1 MSCAIEALLLAV
13 PFALGDRLAFVALLS
28 RSLGALGFGG
38 YVLSWLGITL
48 VVVFPAAF
56 VAGLQF
62 PLLISLLGEGRKDV
76 GRHVGA
82 AYLWNTAGAIVG
94 SIAGGFGLLPLLTAT
109 GAWRA
114 AVVLLCLVVLAS
126 WLVKPGKGARV
137 LSLSWS
143 GVAAALAIALLFAHG
158 PSAFWRHSPIGA
170 GRVNMVG
177 PTRNRLIDLRHLR
190 QRTTAWEADGVESS
204 VSIAHSDGY
213 AFIVNGKSDGHVR
226 LDAGTQVMGGL
237 LPAILHP
244 NPKSAVVIGLGTGS
258 TAGWLGAVPSVERVD
273 AVEIEPSI
281 VYMAQLSTPVNHDV
295 LRNPKVRI
303 VIGDGREFLLARG
316 KKYDIISSEPSN
328 PYRAGIANLF
338 TTEFYRAAQSRL
350 NPGGIFAQFLQA
362 YEVDAPTIST
372 IYATITGVFP
382 HVETWQT
389 AGGDLLLLASATP
402 VRHDWNAIARKMRTD
417 VFHRGIRNAWGVVT
431 VPGFYARYVAGNQT
445 ARRLAGNAR
454 PNTDDRPAIEYA
466 FARSLGI
473 AGAFDVAELRAA
485 ARLPIDDVPVELRGI
500 PDAAQIEAERL
511 SIGVAHE
518 SRIDLHEYLSPEVRN
533 RGVAQIS
540 YLEGRF
546 ADAWTVWRGQQTPPR
561 TPLEMITFA
570 ETLAERG
577 DPDAMT
583 FIEALRPEFPIEAD
597 VVLARLLWRQGR
609 RADGAAVLA
618 RAFEQYRSNP
628 WPLPIVMRRAIRFG
642 NEIAES
648 GDAALTARIE
658 AALREPFAVEMLR
671 EIRRSSLLYVQD
683 QLSPEGMCSDAL
695 LQTVHSFEPH
705 VPWQDVFLTKRATCY
720 QQRNDPLAQKAADD
734 LREFKRAV
742 RSELA
747 PPE

>member
-1 MSCAIEALLLAV
+1 M
-13 PFALGDRLAFVALLS
+13 
-28 RSLGALGFGG
+28 
-38 YVLSWLGITL
+38 
-48 VVVFPAAF
+48 
-56 VAGLQF
+56 
-62 PLLISLLGEGRKDV
+62 
-76 GRHVGA
+76 
-82 AYLWNTAGAIVG
+82 
-94 SIAGGFGLLPLLTAT
+94 
-109 GAWRA
+109 
-114 AVVLLCLVVLAS
+114 
-126 WLVKPGKGARV
+126 
-137 LSLSWS
+137 
-143 GVAAALAIALLFAHG
+143 
-158 PSAFWRHSPIGA
+158 
-170 GRVNMVG
+170 
-177 PTRNRLIDLRHLR
+177 
-190 QRTTAWEADGVESS
+190 
-204 VSIAHSDGY
+204 
-213 AFIVNGKSDGHVR
+213 
-226 LDAGTQVMGGL
+226 
-237 LPAILHP
+237 
-244 NPKSAVVIGLGTGS
+244 
-258 TAGWLGAVPSVERVD
+258 
-273 AVEIEPSI
+273 
-281 VYMAQLSTPVNHDV
+281 
-295 LRNPKVRI
+295 
-303 VIGDGREFLLARG
+303 
-316 KKYDIISSEPSN
+316 
-328 PYRAGIANLF
+328 
-338 TTEFYRAAQSRL
+338 
-350 NPGGIFAQFLQA
+350 
-362 YEVDAPTIST
+362 
-372 IYATITGVFP
+372 
-382 HVETWQT
+382 
-389 AGGDLLLLASATP
+389 
-402 VRHDWNAIARKMRTD
+402 
-417 VFHRGIRNAWGVVT
+417 
-431 VPGFYARYVAGNQT
+431 AGNQT

-454 PNTDDRPAIEYA
+454 PNTDDRPAIDYA
-466 FARSLGI
+466 VARSLGI